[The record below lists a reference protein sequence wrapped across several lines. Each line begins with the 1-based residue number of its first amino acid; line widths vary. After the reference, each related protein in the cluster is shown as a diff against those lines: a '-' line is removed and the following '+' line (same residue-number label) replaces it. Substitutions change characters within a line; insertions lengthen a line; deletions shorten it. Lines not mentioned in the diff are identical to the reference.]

1 MAAQL
6 ASTMD
11 AVREAVHSKA
21 GRAQLE
27 QVAEGSTRAL
37 EAAAEMQAALDA
49 HAAAAHAAQEDG
61 AASARGLRS
70 ELRGLQEQLAA
81 AVQGAAVELRGRG
94 GRKPHPQPH
103 L

>member
-37 EAAAEMQAALDA
+37 EAATEMQAALDA

-61 AASARGLRS
+61 AASARGLQS

-81 AVQGAAVELRGRG
+81 AVQGAAVELRGLG
-94 GRKPHPQPH
+94 GSKPYP
-103 L
+103 